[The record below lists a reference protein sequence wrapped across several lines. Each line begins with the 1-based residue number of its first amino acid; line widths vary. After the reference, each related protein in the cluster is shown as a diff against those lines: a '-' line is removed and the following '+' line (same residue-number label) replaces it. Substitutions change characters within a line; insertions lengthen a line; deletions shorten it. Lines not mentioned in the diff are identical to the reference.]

1 MGCSI
6 NKINNLWN
14 VPYIYDV
21 PIEDID
27 LSFDKLYMFVIRDK
41 DTGDVWLTGT
51 VYEPLKWEDD
61 TTRINY

>member
-1 MGCSI
+1 
-6 NKINNLWN
+6 
-14 VPYIYDV
+14 
-21 PIEDID
+21 
-27 LSFDKLYMFVIRDK
+27 MFVIRDK